1 MRLLRADILLAS
13 VVFQILMAKK
23 IRFVFCA
30 LLQLYTDNSLKL
42 SRTAVYYSSF
52 AHIAESEQDIQDAR
66 QPSQTHS
73 IHNKN

>member
-30 LLQLYTDNSLKL
+30 LLQLYTNNSLEL
-42 SRTAVYYSSF
+42 SRTVACYSSF
-52 AHIAESEQDIQDAR
+52 AHVAESKHDIQNAR
-66 QPSQTHS
+66 
-73 IHNKN
+73 